1 MVPRGAG
8 PGVPVRAGSCGKR
21 GCGAPSRLRGLV
33 RARSLDY
40 LSCVRLRLCQRPSG
54 WRVWLLRL
62 AHPRLIST
70 PVAKSEPAQSTYQ
83 YSIST
88 SIFATFF
95 GCSIVTAFTS
105 LRLFIRLYS
114 AVMPGYSCSFK
125 NTVEVCSPYL
135 TEATRPASPT
145 ESCIILFPPHHLADR
160 RNGTKTVT
168 QQPYGPC
175 KDLSGRQNARKV
187 YPPRQTRFY

>member
-1 MVPRGAG
+1 MRTGGEGALVPRGAG

-135 TEATRPASPT
+135 TEVTDSASIPDRELHHIISPPSPRRPSQRYQNCDTATIWA
-145 ESCIILFPPHHLADR
+145 L
-160 RNGTKTVT
+160 
-168 QQPYGPC
+168 
-175 KDLSGRQNARKV
+175 
-187 YPPRQTRFY
+187 